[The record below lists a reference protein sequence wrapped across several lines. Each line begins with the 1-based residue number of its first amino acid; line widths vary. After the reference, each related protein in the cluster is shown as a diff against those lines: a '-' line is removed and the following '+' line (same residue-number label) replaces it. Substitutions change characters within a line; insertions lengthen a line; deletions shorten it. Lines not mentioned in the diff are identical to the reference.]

1 MMILRQKNVT
11 ILLVVMVLITLG
23 GAWYINDQRGQIEA
37 LNFRIMSLQYQ
48 NSVLASRC
56 NALETNIS
64 SVFEEFEVE
73 IAALQEDY
81 AALESLYYTLQY
93 DYDSLEYEV
102 IRQSESRGEIEE
114 EFNIYMAEFK
124 QLKDD
129 VNSRLAFDGDLS
141 RFVTPEDPAVVE
153 MMVEVS
159 GGLETWGS
167 MSEYWGD
174 SKVLHDWVVEN
185 IAYAVDSP
193 YPFLYSDPSE
203 SVRWFVQSVRYPNET
218 LSDRSGDCEDQA
230 ILLESMMEAHNERFT
245 QWCIS
250 VQWEGG
256 GHVGVGIPL
265 EGGRLAILDPSGGYH
280 SGSGDS
286 LSSEPVAVALGD
298 WMSMVSGEE
307 MYVKSVFS
315 HGLYVEFD
323 STDEFLVWFAAN
335 YG

>member
-11 ILLVVMVLITLG
+11 IVLVIMALLTLG
-23 GAWYINDQRGQIEA
+23 GAWYVNDQRKQIEA

-48 NSVLASRC
+48 NSVLTSRC

-73 IAALQEDY
+73 IAVLQEDY
-81 AALESLYYTLQY
+81 AELENLYLTVQY
-93 DYDSLEYEV
+93 NYDSLEYELF
-102 IRQSESRGEIEE
+102 RESESRGEIEE
-114 EFNIYMAEFK
+114 EFNVYMAEFK
-124 QLKDD
+124 KLKED

-153 MMVEVS
+153 AMQMIS

-167 MSEYWGD
+167 MSEFWGD
-174 SKVLHDWVVEN
+174 SKLLHDWIVGN

-193 YPFLYSDPSE
+193 YPYLYSDPSE
-203 SVRWFVQSVRYPNET
+203 SVKWFVQSVRYPNET
-218 LSDRSGDCEDQA
+218 LADASGDCEDQA
-230 ILLESMMEAHNERFT
+230 LLLESMMEAHNERFT

-250 VQWEGG
+250 IQWEGD
-256 GHVGVGIPL
+256 GHVGVGIPI

-280 SGSGDS
+280 SGAGDS
-286 LSSEPVAVALGD
+286 LSSMPVTDALDD
-298 WMSMVSGEE
+298 WISMVSDKETH
-307 MYVKSVFS
+307 VNSVFS
-315 HGLYVEFD
+315 SELYVEFE
-323 STDEFLVWFAAN
+323 STDEFLAWFTEN

>member
-11 ILLVVMVLITLG
+11 ILLVLMVLLTLG
-23 GAWYINDQRGQIEA
+23 GAWYVNDQRKQIEA

-48 NSVLASRC
+48 NSVLTSRC

-73 IAALQEDY
+73 IAALQDDY
-81 AALESLYYTLQY
+81 VELENRYLTLEY
-93 DYDSLEYEV
+93 DYDRLEYELF
-102 IRQSESRGEIEE
+102 RESESRGEIEE
-114 EFNIYMAEFK
+114 EFNVYMAEFR

-153 MMVEVS
+153 AMQMVS

-167 MSEYWGD
+167 MSEFWGD
-174 SKVLHDWVVEN
+174 SKLLHDWIVGN

-193 YPFLYSDPSE
+193 YPYLYSDPSE

-218 LSDRSGDCEDQA
+218 LADASGDCEDQA
-230 ILLESMMEAHNERFT
+230 LLLESMMEAHNERFT

-250 VQWEGG
+250 IQWEGD
-256 GHVGVGIPL
+256 GHVGVGIPI

-280 SGSGDS
+280 SGAGDS
-286 LSSEPVAVALGD
+286 LSSMPVTDALDD
-298 WMSMVSGEE
+298 WISMVSDKETH
-307 MYVKSVFS
+307 VNSVFS
-315 HGLYVEFD
+315 SELYVEFKD
-323 STDEFLVWFAAN
+323 TDEFLAWFTEN